1 MHIDDNNTLDFICS
15 TLGLGVVSTSKN
27 VVIWRVRNREEL
39 EIILAI
45 FSKYNLNS
53 TKHHNFLAFTQAFTL
68 YHESNKHDIR
78 AKLKPLLLEIKDSM
92 NNEDIADIVLDTSHY
107 KITPN

>member
-1 MHIDDNNTLDFICS
+1 MDFICS
-15 TLGLGVVSTSKN
+15 TLGLGVVSISKN
-27 VVIWRVRNREEL
+27 IVIWRVRNREEL
-39 EIILAI
+39 EIILAM

-53 TKHHNFLAFTQAFTL
+53 IKHHNFLAFAKAFRL
-68 YHESNKHDIR
+68 YFESNKHDIR